1 MMITYEEI
9 DNAEEALEDLKQQ
22 YLRQKG
28 WECKCDNPGA
38 IWLWCKTLNGKEF
51 RCNIATATYVQSSF
65 DGER

>member
-9 DNAEEALEDLKQQ
+9 ENSEEALNDMRER

-28 WECKCDNPGA
+28 WENKCGNPGS
-38 IWLWCKTLNGKEF
+38 IWLWCKTLDGKDYTCGKE
-51 RCNIATATYVQSSF
+51 TAIHLQSSF